1 MKSGF
6 LFVLKLVY
14 NRITSQ
20 ELIAEIQIPESR
32 PISHSLTQA
41 LCEDSAKAGLE
52 SQALTKVPG
61 LPGSLGSQQRETP
74 LSGQLRAEVQFRCL
88 PHSRE
93 TTLGF
98 CCELPREEPVSLL
111 IMKALFSTQQ
121 SPADD
126 QVKEMSFTDCSV
138 LSLLSLHSCLLLSL
152 EIDVNLVEREEEEGY
167 TFYLLGFTRGVESR
181 YLTSALRHF

>member
-1 MKSGF
+1 
-6 LFVLKLVY
+6 
-14 NRITSQ
+14 
-20 ELIAEIQIPESR
+20 
-32 PISHSLTQA
+32 
-41 LCEDSAKAGLE
+41 
-52 SQALTKVPG
+52 
-61 LPGSLGSQQRETP
+61 
-74 LSGQLRAEVQFRCL
+74 
-88 PHSRE
+88 
-93 TTLGF
+93 
-98 CCELPREEPVSLL
+98 
-111 IMKALFSTQQ
+111 MKALFSTQQ